1 MLRELQEKDTEG
13 MLEWIK
19 DPEINCFFQFDADS
33 RNRER
38 VLEFI
43 RNINNDEK
51 SRHYAIV
58 DKDDEYLGTIS
69 LKNIDDKNN
78 INLDLLASKTD
89 GYTGADIENVI
100 IESVE
105 NVFSEGKNRLTTED
119 ITKVI
124 NETSSLSVIMK
135 ESIDSMTEE
144 YKKRKFKNASM

>member
-1 MLRELQEKDTEG
+1 M
-13 MLEWIK
+13 
-19 DPEINCFFQFDADS
+19 
-33 RNRER
+33 
-38 VLEFI
+38 
-43 RNINNDEK
+43 
-51 SRHYAIV
+51 
-58 DKDDEYLGTIS
+58 
-69 LKNIDDKNN
+69 
-78 INLDLLASKTD
+78 ASKTD